1 MNGTRPHPLS
11 LRERMRLIT
20 TGACV
25 LMGLLGLWSLLS
37 ARPVHGALA
46 LAASLSHWVLREAR
60 KVLPQVDRVDLYE
73 TRGSGAIALLG
84 HEGPA
89 LPI

>member
-1 MNGTRPHPLS
+1 MEDCDT
-11 LRERMRLIT
+11 
-20 TGACV
+20 
-25 LMGLLGLWSLLS
+25 
-37 ARPVHGALA
+37 
-46 LAASLSHWVLREAR
+46 ASLSHWVLREAR

>member
-1 MNGTRPHPLS
+1 MPLADAQNKAAILAKSLDRDPIFKALDHHPLHE
-11 LRERMRLIT
+11 LP
-20 TGACV
+20 
-25 LMGLLGLWSLLS
+25 GLEDCDT
-37 ARPVHGALA
+37 
-46 LAASLSHWVLREAR
+46 ASLSHWVLREAR

>member
-1 MNGTRPHPLS
+1 
-11 LRERMRLIT
+11 
-20 TGACV
+20 
-25 LMGLLGLWSLLS
+25 
-37 ARPVHGALA
+37 
-46 LAASLSHWVLREAR
+46 
-60 KVLPQVDRVDLYE
+60 VDLYE

>member
-1 MNGTRPHPLS
+1 MGWTVDFGDVKDRFNPIFKALDHHPLHE
-11 LRERMRLIT
+11 LP
-20 TGACV
+20 
-25 LMGLLGLWSLLS
+25 GLDDCDT
-37 ARPVHGALA
+37 
-46 LAASLSHWVLREAR
+46 ASLSHWILTEAR

>member
-1 MNGTRPHPLS
+1 
-11 LRERMRLIT
+11 
-20 TGACV
+20 
-25 LMGLLGLWSLLS
+25 
-37 ARPVHGALA
+37 
-46 LAASLSHWVLREAR
+46 
-60 KVLPQVDRVDLYE
+60 VDRVDLYE